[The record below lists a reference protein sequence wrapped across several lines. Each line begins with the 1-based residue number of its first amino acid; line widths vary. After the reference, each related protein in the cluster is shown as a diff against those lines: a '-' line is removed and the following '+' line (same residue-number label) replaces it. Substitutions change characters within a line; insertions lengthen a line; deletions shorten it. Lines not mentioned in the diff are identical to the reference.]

1 MSRFLWF
8 TVYKQMKCFTKLK
21 YDTLTTVSINTANS
35 KIVWNSLYQQV
46 VVSATLN
53 GLCIEYRGIRCNGG
67 SFYRAATNADVVWRW
82 KFCLS
87 VRLSVCQRRALWQ
100 NGTKIWKEEW
110 LVWATPS
117 TWNFGSTGPRLSV
130 AFSSPN
136 LIVLQ
141 ADYITM
147 VEGSL

>member
-8 TVYKQMKCFTKLK
+8 TVYKQMKCFTKLN

-67 SFYRAATNADVVWRW
+67 SFYLAATNADVV
-82 KFCLS
+82 
-87 VRLSVCQRRALWQ
+87 
-100 NGTKIWKEEW
+100 
-110 LVWATPS
+110 
-117 TWNFGSTGPRLSV
+117 
-130 AFSSPN
+130 
-136 LIVLQ
+136 
-141 ADYITM
+141 
-147 VEGSL
+147 